1 MDINEPV
8 AYINVKERKLE
19 WAKPTTWHTPTVAKM
34 DKIPLYNNDKRFD
47 LDLQYGQVFEK
58 KVADML
64 QNSKIEVKT
73 EREKW
78 KSTGNIVIEFESRGK
93 PSGIATTEAEYWF
106 HNLALGEDIVMTL
119 VIPTKILKNYIAQT
133 MPRIVSGGDN
143 NTSRLYLLNLQ
154 SLVKMINVCA

>member
-8 AYINVKERKLE
+8 AYINVEERKLE

-106 HNLALGEDIVMTL
+106 HNLALGNDIVMTL
-119 VIPTKILKNYIAQT
+119 VIPTKILRNYIVQT
-133 MPRIVSGGDN
+133 MPRVVSGGDN

>member
-1 MDINEPV
+1 M
-8 AYINVKERKLE
+8 
-19 WAKPTTWHTPTVAKM
+19 
-34 DKIPLYNNDKRFD
+34 NNDKRFD
-47 LDLQYGQVFEK
+47 LDLQYGQVFEQ

-64 QNSKIEVKT
+64 QNSTIEVKT

-93 PSGIATTEAEYWF
+93 PSGIATTDADYWF

-119 VIPTKILKNYIAQT
+119 VFPTKILKNYIVQA
-133 MPRIVSGGDN
+133 MPRVVRGGDN

-154 SLVKMINVCA
+154 DLVKMINICA

>member
-1 MDINEPV
+1 M
-8 AYINVKERKLE
+8 
-19 WAKPTTWHTPTVAKM
+19 
-34 DKIPLYNNDKRFD
+34 NNDKRFD
-47 LDLQYGQVFEK
+47 LDLQYGQVFEQ

-64 QNSKIEVKT
+64 QNSTIEVKT

-93 PSGIATTEAEYWF
+93 PSGIAATEADYWF
-106 HNLALGEDIVMTL
+106 HNLALGDDIVMTL
-119 VIPTKILKNYIAQT
+119 VFPTKVLKNYIVQSV
-133 MPRIVSGGDN
+133 PRIVSGGDN

>member
-1 MDINEPV
+1 MDVVSLTEQTLNLTDIG
-8 AYINVKERKLE
+8 I
-19 WAKPTTWHTPTVAKM
+19 KM
-34 DKIPLYNNDKRFD
+34 FNNDKRFD
-47 LDLQYGQVFEK
+47 LDLKYGQVFEK

-64 QNSKIEVKT
+64 QNSTIEIKT

-93 PSGIATTEAEYWF
+93 PSGIATTEADYWF

-119 VIPTKILKNYIAQT
+119 VFPTKILKNYITQA
-133 MPRIVSGGDN
+133 MPRIVRGGDN

-154 SLVKMINVCA
+154 DLVKMINICA

>member
-8 AYINVKERKLE
+8 AYINVEERKLE

-64 QNSKIEVKT
+64 QHSKIEVKT

-106 HNLALGEDIVMTL
+106 HNLALGNDIVMTL
-119 VIPTKILKNYIAQT
+119 VIPTKILRNYIVQT
-133 MPRIVSGGDN
+133 MPRVVSGGDN